1 VQEAAHKRDGKEEEE
16 EELRARRVR
25 RRPREET
32 MAMALRG
39 IAFVSL
45 SFPAAIAHTLA
56 LPHLLRKSPAS
67 FAISSLTVV
76 HKTASLLS
84 FTQTVVFSLNLQIVR
99 NSNFKTTRVS
109 KFRSFT
115 QPSPLYLHF
124 SKWIEVS
131 QCTRSKRMQH
141 SVLTVTVPQI

>member
-1 VQEAAHKRDGKEEEE
+1 MQEIAHKRDGEEEEEEE

-56 LPHLLRKSPAS
+56 QPLLLRKSPAS

-76 HKTASLLS
+76 NQTASLLS
-84 FTQTVVFSLNLQIVR
+84 FTQTVVFSLYLQIVR
-99 NSNFKTTRVS
+99 NSNFKTPIVS
-109 KFRSFT
+109 KFRYFT
-115 QPSPLYLHF
+115 QPPPSLYLHF
-124 SKWIEVS
+124 SKMVS
-131 QCTRSKRMQH
+131 SFFN
-141 SVLTVTVPQI
+141 VLDQNECNILC